1 MIRVREPVRPRARLG
16 DDGALLECQH
26 GLRRAHERE
35 QRLDRLPAL
44 RVRERVRRALGDRE
58 LDALG
63 SRKPGEERRRVER
76 GRPQLEV
83 RRAAER
89 ERSRAEERA
98 AQVGG
103 AAAAARHDP
112 PRRPLERAVPPVDHA
127 GRRQDSQGVGVAVD
141 VELVARRGVERAA
154 PVGAD
159 LRADPAVAEEGE
171 RSAGGRPAA
180 EVEVERPVSR
190 PAQVEA
196 SRRVEQRGQL
206 RPAVALA
213 LGRDPPSSSRTSS
226 DVITGRRPRARA
238 GAA

>member
-1 MIRVREPVRPRARLG
+1 MSASSDSIVSQLFAYASACV
-16 DDGALLECQH
+16 D
-26 GLRRAHERE
+26 
-35 QRLDRLPAL
+35 
-44 RVRERVRRALGDRE
+44 ALGDRE

-89 ERSRAEERA
+89 ERSRAEKRT

-112 PRRPLERAVPPVDHA
+112 PRRPLERAVSPIDHA
-127 GRRQDSQGVGVAVD
+127 CRRQDSQGVGVAVD
-141 VELVARRGVERAA
+141 VELVAGRASRTSGAGRCGSPTGSRSSRRRENARRAA
-154 PVGAD
+154 AP
-159 LRADPAVAEEGE
+159 LP
-171 RSAGGRPAA
+171 RSRWSDQSP
-180 EVEVERPVSR
+180 R

-206 RPAVALA
+206 RPPVALA
-213 LGRDPPSSSRTSS
+213 PGRDPPELLAHVLRRDHRTTPSSASRRRLTSTPAS
-226 DVITGRRPRARA
+226 P
-238 GAA
+238 